1 MKTSIP
7 SDVWEKKKALIAKLY
22 KEEEWP
28 LKQVIKKIRS
38 DNFNPSETQLRSRLK
53 KWRVT
58 KPSRQTRKKSPDSQL
73 KTTDGDSG
81 IDGASPKTQTSSV
94 SPRTPLHANQQPAVR
109 AFPATEPEWYMSH
122 GVYAPSQG
130 ASGPIFVDDQTM
142 STTWPLLAGQQPS
155 PSPSD
160 HHTSHNGSPVA
171 MSGSNAFHQR
181 HISPGMDTV
190 FVNAT
195 STMTHAFSGTPFS
208 VTTESCMPEQVS
220 TTAATAP
227 IQWTVPHWYPLPPGA
242 ISQPPPVHFYPPAP
256 PSPPS
261 TSPVDPAMQAPHSQV
276 DFSVYSPNYSGP
288 SQHQVSENFDG
299 VKSWKRVMSLQ
310 YTPDTTALN
319 SGAERPEVAN
329 YADRKASLPSKMSS
343 HHSNGLMTPPSQF
356 FPHEQNPMMCGPMYS
371 YPGPDPLLHRPPSI
385 EF

>member
-1 MKTSIP
+1 MKNSIP

-58 KPSRQTRKKSPDSQL
+58 KPSRQTRKKSPDGQF
-73 KTTDGDSG
+73 KATDGDSG
-81 IDGASPKTQTSSV
+81 IDGASPKTQNSSV

-109 AFPATEPEWYMSH
+109 AFPATEPDWYMSH
-122 GVYAPSQG
+122 KVYAPSQG
-130 ASGPIFVDDQTM
+130 TSGPIFVDDQTM
-142 STTWPLLAGQQPS
+142 STWPLLADQQPS

-160 HHTSHNGSPVA
+160 RHTSHNGSPVA

-181 HISPGMDTV
+181 RISQGMDTA

-195 STMTHAFSGTPFS
+195 STVTHTFSGIPFA
-208 VTTESCMPEQVS
+208 VTTESCTPEQVS

-227 IQWTVPHWYPLPPGA
+227 VQWTVPHWYPLPPGA
-242 ISQPPPVHFYPPAP
+242 ISQPPPVQFYPPAP

-261 TSPVDPAMQAPHSQV
+261 TSPVDPTMQAPHSQV
-276 DFSVYSPNYSGP
+276 DFSAYLPNYSGP
-288 SQHQVSENFDG
+288 SQYQVFENFDG

-319 SGAERPEVAN
+319 PGAERPEVAN

-343 HHSNGLMTPPSQF
+343 YHSNGLMTPPSQF
-356 FPHEQNPMMCGPMYS
+356 LPHVQNPMMCGPMYS
-371 YPGPDPLLHRPPSI
+371 YLGPDPLPHRPPSI